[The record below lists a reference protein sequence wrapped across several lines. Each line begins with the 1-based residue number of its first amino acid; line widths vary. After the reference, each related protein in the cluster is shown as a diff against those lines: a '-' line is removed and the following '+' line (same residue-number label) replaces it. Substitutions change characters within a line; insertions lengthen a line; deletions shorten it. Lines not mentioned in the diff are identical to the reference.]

1 MIIIPALDTIRT
13 SRLQSIDSFP
23 DEALLLYFQNQAKSH
38 QWEHLFHCLIS
49 PAGFAR
55 FHAESVIC
63 VWKVLV
69 CREKTV
75 IYYCEMLQAAAS
87 GASGSTSHITKLG
100 ALSLSLLSL
109 IKTTKSHHSA
119 ASPSGTYMHFQPGH
133 LLRIY
138 ITKLRGSLA
147 VSTGSLYN
155 TQHYRLSRRA
165 PLTHQH
171 WTSPAG
177 KGGVQ
182 H

>member
-1 MIIIPALDTIRT
+1 MKLCCYT
-13 SRLQSIDSFP
+13 SRIRQNHISESIYFIAWFPQQDSLDFMLNLSYVFGKFLFAKRKQLFTTVKCCRQQHQAHQAP
-23 DEALLLYFQNQAKSH
+23 HHTSQN
-38 QWEHLFHCLIS
+38 
-49 PAGFAR
+49 
-55 FHAESVIC
+55 SV
-63 VWKVLV
+63 
-69 CREKTV
+69 
-75 IYYCEMLQAAAS
+75 
-87 GASGSTSHITKLG
+87 
-100 ALSLSLLSL
+100 LSLSLLSL